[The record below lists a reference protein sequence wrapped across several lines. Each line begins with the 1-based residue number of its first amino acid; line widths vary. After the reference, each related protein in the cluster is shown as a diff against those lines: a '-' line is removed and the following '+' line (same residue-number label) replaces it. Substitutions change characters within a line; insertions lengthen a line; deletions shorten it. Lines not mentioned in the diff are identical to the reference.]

1 MVKKS
6 LVIEISKN
14 DSALDD
20 YLQIVSTDAACV
32 AKRYWKDPDLNSYNG
47 GKIHPIT
54 LLSHANNKNFITDYN
69 SGGYK
74 TYQSGNDV
82 AKQIVSLGL
91 IPTRFK
97 FCLLAGCKGAES
109 TGREG
114 LYVQVGDAL
123 VIPVVASTTPV
134 KLATTNT
141 QITLTPQDQGQWKVY
156 FPEESSVYGLE
167 HERCKEIHEY
177 LMGYVFQCCTEES

>member
-1 MVKKS
+1 MLKKS
-6 LVIEISKN
+6 LIIEISKN

-20 YLQIVSTDAACV
+20 YLQIVSMDAACV
-32 AKRYWKDPDLNSYNG
+32 AKRYWKNPDLHSYNG
-47 GKIHPIT
+47 NKIHPIT
-54 LLSHANNKNFITDYN
+54 LLSHANNQNFITDYN

-74 TYQSGNDV
+74 AYQPGNEIAKHIV
-82 AKQIVSLGL
+82 ALGL

-109 TGREG
+109 KDQAG
-114 LYVQVGDAL
+114 LYIQIGDTFA
-123 VIPVVASTTPV
+123 IPVVASTTPV

-156 FPEESSVYGLE
+156 FPAESSIYDLE
-167 HERCKEIHEY
+167 NERCKEIHEY
-177 LMGYVFQCCTEES
+177 LMGYVFQCLTEKS